1 MKKYIWTIVAAVG
14 LLSHSML
21 QGQEIESFNLE
32 GAAGFVTVTQD
43 IPAYFFGNYE
53 SISPNLQSGKLLFK
67 AGRNP
72 ASHHWWDKDSTGKNF
87 TWGVLVKNGK
97 IVKQRITPPNSAY
110 KPYDRLKLIIR
121 YEDDTL
127 GLVAWG
133 LYRAESVKYGTRIV
147 AGRYVKR

>member
-53 SISPNLQSGKLLFK
+53 SISPNLQPGKMLLT
-67 AGRNP
+67 AGRKP
-72 ASHHWWDKDSTGKNF
+72 ESHHWWDKNSAGQNF

-97 IVKQRITPPNSAY
+97 IDKQRVTPPNSAY
-110 KPYDRLKLIIR
+110 KPFDRLKLIIR
-121 YEDDTL
+121 YQNDSLD
-127 GLVAWG
+127 LVTWG